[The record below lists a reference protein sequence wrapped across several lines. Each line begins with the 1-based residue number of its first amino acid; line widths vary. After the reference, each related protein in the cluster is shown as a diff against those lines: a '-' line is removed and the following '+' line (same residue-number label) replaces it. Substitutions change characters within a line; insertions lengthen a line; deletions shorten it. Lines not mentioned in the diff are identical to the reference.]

1 MIGVQPRYMDENQE
15 RLLAPIDELR
25 EIPLSKII
33 PIKIKL
39 KYKISD
45 LQPLVILP

>member
-1 MIGVQPRYMDENQE
+1 MQPRYMDENHE
-15 RLLAPIDELR
+15 RLLAPIGDLR

-45 LQPLVILP
+45 LRPLVILP